1 MGKSE
6 CKKQKIQETK
16 KDFTPFVKMNRAE
29 KKYNAQKT
37 FNTRNCTKGCT
48 CAFGNSTLGNL
59 RTGSFVKVHVSTV
72 FKNNLWASS
81 RKILEMNKKCTFI

>member
-37 FNTRNCTKGCT
+37 FNTRKCTKG
-48 CAFGNSTLGNL
+48 
-59 RTGSFVKVHVSTV
+59 
-72 FKNNLWASS
+72 
-81 RKILEMNKKCTFI
+81 